1 MLAREVPALVHGAE
15 QTARAEHAS
24 GLLFGERI
32 TDLTADDV
40 LAVFEDVPSTG
51 SPRAGDRSRR
61 HWSRRSARS
70 GHRQRRRRVKRGA
83 SCRAGGVSVNN
94 RRVTDPQARLRRE
107 DAIGGRV
114 FVLRKGQKQQFVVRL
129 T

>member
-1 MLAREVPALVHGAE
+1 VHGAE

-40 LAVFEDVPSTG
+40 LAVFEDVPSTEVPVAEIESDG
-51 SPRAGDRSRR
+51 IGLVDLLVRAQAAPSKSEARR
-61 HWSRRSARS
+61 LVQ
-70 GHRQRRRRVKRGA
+70 G
-83 SCRAGGVSVNN
+83 GGVYVNN
-94 RRVTDPQARLRRE
+94 RRAGDPQARLRRE
-107 DAIGGRV
+107 EAIGGRV